1 MARRPKTPKYD
12 EFDKFTNTFVFTE
25 DPERQAYFSNDSPII
40 LELGCGKA
48 EPSMAFARKYPDKNF
63 IGVDIKADRLWRP
76 AKDAL
81 GEGLSNIVFLKIHMR
96 FIDLAFA
103 ENSIDE
109 IWLTFSDPY
118 PKDRQIKHRLTHPS
132 FLTRYK
138 QILKPGGVIHFKTDN
153 TALFQWSLER
163 FAEDTDLSL
172 DKIIFDLHGTEDV
185 PEDALVI
192 TYYENKFIEEGKKIK
207 YCRLNL

>member
-1 MARRPKTPKYD
+1 MARRPKTPKYK
-12 EFDKFTNTFVFTE
+12 EFDGFSNTFVFTE
-25 DPERQAYFSNDSPII
+25 ESGRRQYFSNNNPII

-48 EPSMAFARKYPDKNF
+48 EPSMAFANKYPDKNF

-81 GEGLSNIVFLKIHMR
+81 AEGLENIIFLKTQMR
-96 FIDLAFA
+96 FIDLAFDD
-103 ENSIDE
+103 NSVDE

-132 FLTRYK
+132 FLAKYK

-163 FAEDTDLSL
+163 FADDKEISL
-172 DKIIFDLHGTEDV
+172 DKIIFDLHGAENAS
-185 PEDALVI
+185 EDALVV
-192 TYYENKFIEEGKKIK
+192 TYYEDKFIKEGKKIK
-207 YCRLNL
+207 YCRLNF